1 MSKAF
6 GHAYRYR
13 HADNSP
19 DGNNRD
25 PFSYRHSISS
35 CWRDTLPNCERDGRV
50 VSQRFRLVAQWGEQA
65 ADRCRSFQAAHCIR
79 EAWTL
84 MESEILMKR
93 TFFWQHLKEDPRTRA
108 LFAHTW
114 IAGVLLVLLA
124 SAAVWTHYVG
134 AASPCAASDQIYMV
148 VSGDTLSSIA
158 ARYNTNWQQLASYNH
173 LANPS
178 LIFANQ
184 AICIPGQARPATNQG
199 TSPAQGSANLFAY
212 PQCTWWANER
222 YHELHGIY
230 VPWTTQAD
238 AWQWTDRA
246 YQFGWHVSSIPV
258 AGSIIDLQPWVQGAY
273 GLGHVAVVEQ
283 VLSSGDVIVSTMNW
297 GANPTQVTD
306 VQFAPGPGVT
316 FLWA

>member
-1 MSKAF
+1 
-6 GHAYRYR
+6 
-13 HADNSP
+13 
-19 DGNNRD
+19 
-25 PFSYRHSISS
+25 
-35 CWRDTLPNCERDGRV
+35 
-50 VSQRFRLVAQWGEQA
+50 
-65 ADRCRSFQAAHCIR
+65 
-79 EAWTL
+79 

-93 TFFWQHLKEDPRTRA
+93 IWFWQRLKEDPRARN
-108 LFAHTW
+108 LLAHAW
-114 IAGVLLVLLA
+114 IAGVLLLLFT
-124 SAAVWTHYVG
+124 SAAVWTHYAG
-134 AASPCAASDQIYMV
+134 AAAPCAASDQAYTV
-148 VSGDTLSSIA
+148 VSGDTLGSIA

-178 LIFANQ
+178 LIYANQ
-184 AICIPGQARPATNQG
+184 TICIPGQTSSTTNQG
-199 TSPAQGSANLFAY
+199 TRPAQGSANLFPY

-230 VPWTTQAD
+230 APWTTQSN

-246 YQFGWHVSSIPV
+246 YQFGWHVSSSPV

-283 VLSSGDVIVSTMNW
+283 VLSSGDVIASTMNW

-306 VQFAPGPGVT
+306 VQFSPGPGVT